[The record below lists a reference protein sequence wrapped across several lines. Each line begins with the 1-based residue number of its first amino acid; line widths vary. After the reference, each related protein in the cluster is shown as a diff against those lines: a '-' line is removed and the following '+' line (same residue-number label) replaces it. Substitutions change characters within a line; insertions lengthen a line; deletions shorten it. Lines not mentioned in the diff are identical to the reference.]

1 MLFSPGVSGLF
12 VENMLGARCQKRD
25 GRNSDFHGSFDSSN
39 YFSDIG
45 TIRDVEGLPLT
56 TEDILM
62 PTTTMADTA
71 RLHALLDEALTLA
84 DTLQLPLAAIHI
96 DQALAQLSDVDV
108 PAL

>member
-1 MLFSPGVSGLF
+1 
-12 VENMLGARCQKRD
+12 
-25 GRNSDFHGSFDSSN
+25 
-39 YFSDIG
+39 
-45 TIRDVEGLPLT
+45 
-56 TEDILM
+56 M

-96 DQALAQLSDVDV
+96 DQALAQLSDVAV

>member
-1 MLFSPGVSGLF
+1 
-12 VENMLGARCQKRD
+12 
-25 GRNSDFHGSFDSSN
+25 
-39 YFSDIG
+39 
-45 TIRDVEGLPLT
+45 LPIT

-96 DQALAQLSDVDV
+96 DQALAQLSGADV